1 MNIGK
6 QEGRGV
12 PKTKG
17 GSWDSRAQ
25 IIQKKGRFGNQE
37 VIDVKGDAFSRTL
50 GVFHSAQPTFRSVN
64 PEFGEVA
71 AEKIVVESKSQR
83 FDADGGSVLDSADLE
98 FSDAAPTGGG
108 EGGGEIRSKEKKMEG
123 DRGKG
128 QKEEQKRS

>member
-6 QEGRGV
+6 EQGGGV

-25 IIQKKGRFGNQE
+25 IIEKKGRFGDQE
-37 VIDVKGDAFSRTL
+37 VIDVKGYAFSRTL

-71 AEKIVVESKSQR
+71 A
-83 FDADGGSVLDSADLE
+83 
-98 FSDAAPTGGG
+98 
-108 EGGGEIRSKEKKMEG
+108 
-123 DRGKG
+123 
-128 QKEEQKRS
+128 